1 VELITSHSSGNK
13 HFSDEQWADFVRGVA
28 AEVVGRDMQVHLDS
42 GCSVCRAAFQWLNIF
57 ARAALAEKEIEVPDR
72 LVQEARE
79 IFVASPARSHW
90 TEAWEAISAELIQ
103 HVGLS
108 WQPAGVRASA
118 AMAAS
123 TGGRMLF
130 RAGDYVVDL
139 QLDPPSSGSGGEI
152 VGQIAN
158 DRVQENLDGVIVEV
172 IVPGRTVSE
181 TATNRFGEF
190 VIEYSQNR
198 NATLRF
204 ALAHRKQRI
213 DLPLGL
219 RG

>member
-1 VELITSHSSGNK
+1 
-13 HFSDEQWADFVRGVA
+13 
-28 AEVVGRDMQVHLDS
+28 
-42 GCSVCRAAFQWLNIF
+42 
-57 ARAALAEKEIEVPDR
+57 
-72 LVQEARE
+72 
-79 IFVASPARSHW
+79 
-90 TEAWEAISAELIQ
+90 
-103 HVGLS
+103 
-108 WQPAGVRASA
+108 
-118 AMAAS
+118 
-123 TGGRMLF
+123 MLF

-181 TATNRFGEF
+181 TATNRFGEV

-204 ALAHRKQRI
+204 ALAHRKQRS

>member
-1 VELITSHSSGNK
+1 MELLTTNLSGK
-13 HFSDEQWADFVRGVA
+13 VHFSDEQWADFVRGVA
-28 AEVVGRDMQVHLDS
+28 DELVRKDMQVHLDS
-42 GCSVCRAAFQWLNIF
+42 GCSACGAAFQWLHKF
-57 ARAALAEKEIEVPDR
+57 VQAALKEKDLEVPNG
-72 LVQEARE
+72 LVQQARE
-79 IFVASPARSHW
+79 LFVTVPSRLTW
-90 TEAWEAISAELIQ
+90 TEAWEALSAELIQ
-103 HVGLS
+103 QAGLG

-118 AMAAS
+118 AMAANPGS
-123 TGGRMLF
+123 RMLF

-139 QLDPPSSGSGGEI
+139 QVEPPSSGNGGEI

-158 DRVQENLDGVIVEV
+158 ERAQETLDGVIVEV
-172 IVPGRTVSE
+172 IVPGRIVSE

-190 VIEYSQNR
+190 VIEYAQTR

-204 ALAHRKQRI
+204 ALAHRRQRI